1 MIRVVG
7 MGPGELKYLTLEAYE
22 VIKGSKALVA
32 FGRLSKTVEKIGIK
46 ADCVKNVEEVLEIIK
61 QSPDVDI
68 LASGD
73 PCFFG
78 IVEYLKKNNVNV
90 DEIIPGLSSFQYMMA
105 KLKKS
110 WNDAQFISLH
120 GREEGFL
127 KVMSGGIFIMLTDKN
142 NPPYAISKRLYS
154 LGVKGRIYAGFNLS
168 YPQEKIIVKNIGEKI
183 EDISNLSVVVIENDM
198 DKR

>member
-7 MGPGELKYLTLEAYE
+7 MGPGSLKYLTVEAYE
-22 VIKGSKALVA
+22 TIKSSKLLVS
-32 FGRLSKTVEKIGIK
+32 FGRLSKTVEEIGVKVNCIK
-46 ADCVKNVEEVLEIIK
+46 SVEEVLAIIK
-61 QSPDVDI
+61 QNPDVDI

-78 IVEYLKKNNVNV
+78 IVKYLKENNVNV

-127 KVMSGGIFIMLTDKN
+127 KVMSKGTFIILTDKN
-142 NPPYAISKRLYS
+142 NPPYAVSKRLYS
-154 LGVKGRIYAGFNLS
+154 LGINGRIYAGFNLS
-168 YPQEKIIVKNIGEKI
+168 YPEEKIIVKNIGEEI
-183 EDISNLSVVVIENDM
+183 EDISNLSVLVIENEV